1 MKPRVELIYDADCPN
16 VDEARREL
24 TAALQAES
32 LPVHWEE
39 RLQGKAGPGEVV
51 VGSPTVTVDGR
62 DVAPDG
68 SQRRAGGGAS
78 CRIYVDGNRMR
89 GSPSRETIR
98 VALRES
104 SDRGGVGAAPFGVAG
119 AASTGA
125 GAALVSVVASACC
138 VGPVIGP
145 LVVTVLGAG
154 GAAWAASLKPYSGW
168 LLAFAGVMLAAGFYG
183 SYRGR
188 RSCSGPPRRRDQL
201 VRGVLWLSAAL
212 WLVSLTLNLVL
223 P

>member
-1 MKPRVELIYDADCPN
+1 VKPRVELIYDADCPN

-39 RLQGKAGPGEVV
+39 RIQGNPGPEEEVL
-51 VGSPTVTVDGR
+51 GSPTITVDGR
-62 DVAPDG
+62 DVAPEG
-68 SQRRAGGGAS
+68 PQRRTVGAS

-98 VALRES
+98 AALRES
-104 SDRGGVGAAPFGVAG
+104 SDRGGGAAPLGVAS
-119 AASTGA
+119 AATGA
-125 GAALVSVVASACC
+125 GAAFVSVVASACC
-138 VGPVIGP
+138 VGPVMGP
-145 LVVTVLGAG
+145 LLVTILGAG
-154 GAAWAASLKPYSGW
+154 GAAWAASLKPFSGW
-168 LLAFAGVMLAAGFYG
+168 LLAFAGVMLALGFYG
-183 SYRGR
+183 SYRSR
-188 RSCSGPPRRRDQL
+188 RSCSGGPPRRRDQL

-212 WLVSLTLNLVL
+212 WLISLTLNLAL